1 MLELPLFKYVIL
13 QVLATAKVLYIW
25 CYQRMFTFLSTSLQG
40 AIFLFFAGRAE
51 AIKGN
56 IDEVSLKLHVYVMLF
71 LLCLFFQSY
80 LAVAFVL
87 IGLE

>member
-1 MLELPLFKYVIL
+1 
-13 QVLATAKVLYIW
+13 
-25 CYQRMFTFLSTSLQG
+25 MFTFLSTSLQG

>member
-1 MLELPLFKYVIL
+1 
-13 QVLATAKVLYIW
+13 
-25 CYQRMFTFLSTSLQG
+25 MFTFLSTSLQG

-71 LLCLFFQSY
+71 
-80 LAVAFVL
+80 VL
-87 IGLE
+87 SVCFSSHI